1 MSVELLIS
9 SLSIPI
15 SASTVFILSYLY
27 LFRNR
32 LKTVKG
38 RKTYKILMFLYVIS
52 NLSISTMFAVT
63 IVMSSSSVE
72 SSSPPPDT
80 SSILFSMLQDVLAG
94 SALGFFVSSLIF
106 AVIKAYEKFFAKKI
120 VFGLLLYFLFS
131 LFYHG

>member
-106 AVIKAYEKFFAKKI
+106 AVIKTYEKIFAKK
-120 VFGLLLYFLFS
+120 
-131 LFYHG
+131 